1 MRASLFC
8 AFVICLFAG
17 ATAARTQSDQLD
29 DAKTLYDSASFDEA
43 LQLLDNLGRTQPEN
57 NVEEVQRY
65 RALCLLALNRT
76 NDAQKA
82 IEIVFSRDPLYRLAP
97 GEAPPR
103 MQAAFAEVRK
113 RLLPSVTEQLYASAK
128 LSFDRKEYALAATQ
142 FQDLL
147 TFLDDDDAKSLP
159 SLKEFRMLAT
169 GFHDLSASA
178 GAASVA
184 KANAPAP
191 TPAPVQPPAPEAA
204 APAPSEPPP
213 PVPQA
218 ANARSASAN
227 QIAPTNQVVPS
238 NPAGASPVT
247 DEAAGG
253 VLVPPVPIRQQMPVW
268 VASKTLL
275 PHGNTGK
282 LRLIIDEHGNV
293 EEARMVES
301 VHSVYDALLISATR
315 LWKYEPA
322 KLDGKP
328 VRYAKIIQIVLNPA
342 R

>member
-1 MRASLFC
+1 MRAPLLC
-8 AFVICLFAG
+8 AFVICLFGGAAG
-17 ATAARTQSDQLD
+17 ARAQSNQLD

-43 LQLLDNLGRTQPEN
+43 LQLLDNLGRSQPETD
-57 NVEEVQRY
+57 VEEVQRY

-82 IEIVFSRDPLYRLAP
+82 IEIVFSRDPLYKLAP

-103 MQAAFAEVRK
+103 MQQAFAEVRK

-147 TFLDDDDAKSLP
+147 TFLDDEDARLLP

-178 GAASVA
+178 AAANVA

-191 TPAPVQPPAPEAA
+191 AP

-213 PVPQA
+213 PAPQA
-218 ANARSASAN
+218 DARNASAS
-227 QIAPTNQVVPS
+227 QIAPANQVVPPA
-238 NPAGASPVT
+238 PAGGSSPVT
-247 DEAAGG
+247 EETAGG
-253 VLVPPVPIRQQMPVW
+253 TLQPPVPIRQQMPVW

-275 PHGNTGK
+275 PRGSTGK
-282 LRLIIDEHGNV
+282 LRLVIDERGNV
-293 EEARMVES
+293 EDARMVES

-328 VRYAKIIQIVLNPA
+328 VRYAKVIQIVLNPA
-342 R
+342 P

>member
-1 MRASLFC
+1 MRARLFC
-8 AFVICLFAG
+8 AFVICLLAG
-17 ATAARTQSDQLD
+17 ATAARAQSDQLD

-43 LQLLDNLGRTQPEN
+43 LQLLDTLGRTQPEN

-82 IEIVFSRDPLYRLAP
+82 IEIVFSRDPLYRLSP

-128 LSFDRKEYALAATQ
+128 LSFDRKEYSLAATQ

-147 TFLDDDDAKSLP
+147 TFLDDEDARTLP

-178 GAASVA
+178 AAASIA
-184 KANAPAP
+184 KASAPAP
-191 TPAPVQPPAPEAA
+191 AP
-204 APAPSEPPP
+204 APAPSEPPAA
-213 PVPQA
+213 PQ
-218 ANARSASAN
+218 ANARNGSAN
-227 QIAPTNQVVPS
+227 QVTAATQI
-238 NPAGASPVT
+238 ASPGQANGAPPLVDDT
-247 DEAAGG
+247 VGG
-253 VLVPPVPIRQQMPVW
+253 ARQPPVTIRQPMPVW
-268 VASKTLL
+268 VASRTLL
-275 PHGNTGK
+275 PRGSTGK
-282 LRLIIDEHGNV
+282 LRLIIDERGNV

-301 VHSVYDALLISATR
+301 VHSVYDALLLSATR

-328 VRYAKIIQIVLNPA
+328 VRYAKMIQIVLNPA
-342 R
+342 P

>member
-1 MRASLFC
+1 MKERLSCAILVWLVVGLAS
-8 AFVICLFAG
+8 ASA
-17 ATAARTQSDQLD
+17 QSNQPLD

-43 LQLLDNLGRTQPEN
+43 LQLLDGLGRTQPEVD
-57 NVEEVQRY
+57 VEEVQRY

-82 IEIVFSRDPLYRLAP
+82 IEIVFSRDPLYRLSP

-128 LSFDRKEYALAATQ
+128 LSFDRKEYTLAATQ

-169 GFHDLSASA
+169 GFKDLSASA
-178 GAASVA
+178 AAVNVPKS
-184 KANAPAP
+184 NAPAP
-191 TPAPVQPPAPEAA
+191 APAEP
-204 APAPSEPPP
+204 APAP
-213 PVPQA
+213 QT
-218 ANARSASAN
+218 NARATTAN
-227 QIAPTNQVVPS
+227 QIVPAANQGPS
-238 NPAGASPVT
+238 PVQSAGSQPVT
-247 DEAAGG
+247 DDTAGG
-253 VLVPPVPIRQQMPVW
+253 VLQPPVVIKQQMPIW
-268 VASKTLL
+268 VASKTLM
-275 PHGNTGK
+275 PKGSTGK
-282 LRLIIDEHGNV
+282 LRLIIDERGNV

-328 VRYAKIIQIVLNPA
+328 VRYAKMIQIVLNPA
-342 R
+342 P

>member
-1 MRASLFC
+1 MKERLSCAILVWLVLGLSSAS
-8 AFVICLFAG
+8 A
-17 ATAARTQSDQLD
+17 QSNQPLD

-43 LQLLDNLGRTQPEN
+43 LQVLDNLGRTQPETD
-57 NVEEVQRY
+57 VEEVQRY
-65 RALCLLALNRT
+65 RALCFLALNRT

-82 IEIVFSRDPLYRLAP
+82 IEIVFSRDPLYRLSP

-128 LSFDRKEYALAATQ
+128 LSFDRKEYTLAATQ

-178 GAASVA
+178 AAVTVA
-184 KANAPAP
+184 KSNAPAP
-191 TPAPVQPPAPEAA
+191 TPAEP
-204 APAPSEPPP
+204 APAPQTS
-213 PVPQA
+213 
-218 ANARSASAN
+218 ARATAAN
-227 QIAPTNQVVPS
+227 QIVPASQGPSPAQAAPSQ
-238 NPAGASPVT
+238 PVT
-247 DEAAGG
+247 DDTAGG
-253 VLVPPVPIRQQMPVW
+253 VLQPPVAIRQQMPIW
-268 VASKTLL
+268 VASRTLL
-275 PHGNTGK
+275 PKGSSGK
-282 LRLIIDEHGNV
+282 LRLIIDERGNV
-293 EEARMVES
+293 EDARMVES

-322 KLDGKP
+322 KLDGRP
-328 VRYAKIIQIVLNPA
+328 VRYAKMIQIVLNPA
-342 R
+342 P

>member
-1 MRASLFC
+1 MKERLSCAILVWLILGLAS
-8 AFVICLFAG
+8 ASA
-17 ATAARTQSDQLD
+17 QSNQPLD

-43 LQLLDNLGRTQPEN
+43 LQLLDGLGRTQPETD
-57 NVEEVQRY
+57 VEEVQRY

-82 IEIVFSRDPLYRLAP
+82 IEIVFSRDPLYRLSP

-128 LSFDRKEYALAATQ
+128 LSFDRKEYTLAATQ
-142 FQDLL
+142 FRDLL

-178 GAASVA
+178 AAVNVA
-184 KANAPAP
+184 KSNAPAPAPPPAEP
-191 TPAPVQPPAPEAA
+191 TPAPV
-204 APAPSEPPP
+204 
-213 PVPQA
+213 PQT
-218 ANARSASAN
+218 NARATAAN
-227 QIAPTNQVVPS
+227 QIVPANQGPP
-238 NPAGASPVT
+238 PAQAAASQVLT
-247 DEAAGG
+247 EESAGG
-253 VLVPPVPIRQQMPVW
+253 VLQPPVVLKQQMPIW
-268 VASKTLL
+268 IASRTLL
-275 PHGNTGK
+275 PKGSTGK
-282 LRLIIDEHGNV
+282 LRLIIDERGNV
-293 EEARMVES
+293 EDAKMVES

-328 VRYAKIIQIVLNPA
+328 VRYAKMIQIVLNPA
-342 R
+342 P

>member
-1 MRASLFC
+1 
-8 AFVICLFAG
+8 
-17 ATAARTQSDQLD
+17 
-29 DAKTLYDSASFDEA
+29 
-43 LQLLDNLGRTQPEN
+43 
-57 NVEEVQRY
+57 
-65 RALCLLALNRT
+65 
-76 NDAQKA
+76 
-82 IEIVFSRDPLYRLAP
+82 
-97 GEAPPR
+97 

-147 TFLDDDDAKSLP
+147 TFLDDDDAKSLS

-178 GAASVA
+178 AAASVA
-184 KANAPAP
+184 KTNAPAP
-191 TPAPVQPPAPEAA
+191 APIQAPVPQAT
-204 APAPSEPPP
+204 APAPSEPQS

-218 ANARSASAN
+218 ANARSASTN
-227 QIAPTNQVVPS
+227 QIAPASQVVPS
-238 NPAGASPVT
+238 NPAGAAPPAT
-247 DEAAGG
+247 DETGG
-253 VLVPPVPIRQQMPVW
+253 GTLVPPVVIRQQMPVW

-275 PHGNTGK
+275 PHGSTGK
-282 LRLIIDEHGNV
+282 LRLIIDERGNV

-301 VHSVYDALLISATR
+301 VHSVYDALLISAAR

>member
-1 MRASLFC
+1 MKERLSCAILVWLILGLAS
-8 AFVICLFAG
+8 ASA
-17 ATAARTQSDQLD
+17 QSNQPLD

-43 LQLLDNLGRTQPEN
+43 LQLLDGLGRTQPETD
-57 NVEEVQRY
+57 VEEVQRY

-82 IEIVFSRDPLYRLAP
+82 IEIVFSRDPLYRLSP

-128 LSFDRKEYALAATQ
+128 LSFDRKEYTLAATQ
-142 FQDLL
+142 FRDLL

-178 GAASVA
+178 AAVNVA
-184 KANAPAP
+184 KSNAPAPAPPPAEP
-191 TPAPVQPPAPEAA
+191 TPAPV
-204 APAPSEPPP
+204 
-213 PVPQA
+213 PQT
-218 ANARSASAN
+218 NARATAAN
-227 QIAPTNQVVPS
+227 QIVPANQGPP
-238 NPAGASPVT
+238 PAQAAASQVLT
-247 DEAAGG
+247 EESAGG
-253 VLVPPVPIRQQMPVW
+253 VLQPPVVLKQQMPIW
-268 VASKTLL
+268 IASRTLL
-275 PHGNTGK
+275 PKGSTGK
-282 LRLIIDEHGNV
+282 LRLIIDERGNV
-293 EEARMVES
+293 EDAKMVES

-322 KLDGKP
+322 KLDGRP
-328 VRYAKIIQIVLNPA
+328 VRYAKMIQIVLNPA
-342 R
+342 P

>member
-1 MRASLFC
+1 MKERLSCAILVWLVLGLAS
-8 AFVICLFAG
+8 ASA
-17 ATAARTQSDQLD
+17 QSNQPLD

-43 LQLLDNLGRTQPEN
+43 LQLLDGLGRTQPET

-82 IEIVFSRDPLYRLAP
+82 IEIVFSRDPLYRLSP

-128 LSFDRKEYALAATQ
+128 LSFDRKEYTLAATQ

-178 GAASVA
+178 AAVNVA
-184 KANAPAP
+184 KANAPV
-191 TPAPVQPPAPEAA
+191 PAPAEPAPAPQTNARATAANQIVPANQGPPPAQAA
-204 APAPSEPPP
+204 AP
-213 PVPQA
+213 
-218 ANARSASAN
+218 
-227 QIAPTNQVVPS
+227 QI
-238 NPAGASPVT
+238 VT
-247 DEAAGG
+247 EESAGG
-253 VLVPPVPIRQQMPVW
+253 VLQPPVVVRQQMPIW

-275 PHGNTGK
+275 PKGSTGK
-282 LRLIIDEHGNV
+282 LRLIIDERGNV
-293 EEARMVES
+293 EDAKMVES

-322 KLDGKP
+322 KLDGRP
-328 VRYAKIIQIVLNPA
+328 VRYAKMIQIVLNPA
-342 R
+342 P

>member
-1 MRASLFC
+1 MKERLSCAILVWLVVGLAS
-8 AFVICLFAG
+8 ASA
-17 ATAARTQSDQLD
+17 QSNQPLD

-43 LQLLDNLGRTQPEN
+43 LQLLDGLGRTQPEID
-57 NVEEVQRY
+57 VEEVQRY

-82 IEIVFSRDPLYRLAP
+82 IEIVFSRDPLYRLSP

-113 RLLPSVTEQLYASAK
+113 RLLPTVTEQLYASAK
-128 LSFDRKEYALAATQ
+128 LSFDRKEYTLAATQ

-159 SLKEFRMLAT
+159 SMKEFRMLAT

-178 GAASVA
+178 AAVNVA
-184 KANAPAP
+184 KASPPVPAPAEPAPAP
-191 TPAPVQPPAPEAA
+191 QTNARATAANQTMAANQSLAA
-204 APAPSEPPP
+204 A
-213 PVPQA
+213 QA
-218 ANARSASAN
+218 ATT
-227 QIAPTNQVVPS
+227 Q
-238 NPAGASPVT
+238 PVT
-247 DEAAGG
+247 DDTAGG
-253 VLVPPVPIRQQMPVW
+253 VLQPPVVIKQQMPIW

-275 PHGNTGK
+275 PKGSTGK
-282 LRLIIDEHGNV
+282 LRLIIDERGNV

-301 VHSVYDALLISATR
+301 VHSVYDAMLISATR

-322 KLDGKP
+322 KLDGRP
-328 VRYAKIIQIVLNPA
+328 VRYAKMIQIVLNPA
-342 R
+342 P

>member
-1 MRASLFC
+1 MKARLFC
-8 AFVICLFAG
+8 AIVICLFAG
-17 ATAARTQSDQLD
+17 AAAARAQSNQLD

-43 LQLLDNLGRTQPEN
+43 LQLLDNLNRTQPEN

-82 IEIVFSRDPLYRLAP
+82 IEIVFSRDPLYRLSP

-103 MQAAFAEVRK
+103 MQAAFNEVRK

-128 LSFDRKEYALAATQ
+128 LSFDRKEFALAATQ

-147 TFLDDDDAKSLP
+147 TFLDEDDARSLP

-178 GAASVA
+178 AAASVA
-184 KANAPAP
+184 KASAPAP
-191 TPAPVQPPAPEAA
+191 AP

-213 PVPQA
+213 APQ
-218 ANARSASAN
+218 ANARSGNASQMTPAN
-227 QIAPTNQVVPS
+227 QIVSPG
-238 NPAGASPVT
+238 PASASQPVT
-247 DEAAGG
+247 DDNAGG
-253 VLVPPVPIRQQMPVW
+253 TLQPPVAIRQQMPVW

-275 PHGNTGK
+275 PHGSTGK
-282 LRLIIDEHGNV
+282 LRLIIDERGNV

-328 VRYAKIIQIVLNPA
+328 VRYAKMIQIVLNPA
-342 R
+342 P

>member
-1 MRASLFC
+1 MRARLFC
-8 AFVICLFAG
+8 AFVICLFAAAAG
-17 ATAARTQSDQLD
+17 ARAQSNQLD

-43 LQLLDNLGRTQPEN
+43 LQLLDTLGRTQPEN

-82 IEIVFSRDPLYRLAP
+82 IEIVFSRDPLYRLSP

-147 TFLDDDDAKSLP
+147 TFLDDDDAKSLS

-178 GAASVA
+178 AAANVA
-184 KANAPAP
+184 KASAPAP
-191 TPAPVQPPAPEAA
+191 AP

-213 PVPQA
+213 APQ
-218 ANARSASAN
+218 ANARNTNAS
-227 QIAPTNQVVPS
+227 QITPANQVVPPG
-238 NPAGASPVT
+238 PAGASQPVT
-247 DEAAGG
+247 DDSAGG
-253 VLVPPVPIRQQMPVW
+253 NLQPPVAIRQQMPVW
-268 VASKTLL
+268 VASRTLL
-275 PHGNTGK
+275 PKGSTGK
-282 LRLIIDEHGNV
+282 LRLIIDERGNV

-328 VRYAKIIQIVLNPA
+328 VRYAKMIQIVLNPA
-342 R
+342 P

>member
-1 MRASLFC
+1 MKARLFC

-17 ATAARTQSDQLD
+17 GAAARAQSNQLD

-82 IEIVFSRDPLYRLAP
+82 IEIVFSRDPLYRLSP

-128 LSFDRKEYALAATQ
+128 LSFDRKEYALAVTQ

-147 TFLDDDDAKSLP
+147 TFLDDDDAKSLG

-178 GAASVA
+178 LAANVA
-184 KANAPAP
+184 KANEPAPAP
-191 TPAPVQPPAPEAA
+191 VS
-204 APAPSEPPP
+204 APAASAPPP
-213 PVPQA
+213 SAQQT
-218 ANARSASAN
+218 ANTRTASAN
-227 QIAPTNQVVPS
+227 QVALTNQAVPP
-238 NPAGASPVT
+238 NQAGSAPPVT
-247 DEAAGG
+247 DETSGG
-253 VLVPPVPIRQQMPVW
+253 ALQPPVAIRQQMPVW
-268 VASKTLL
+268 VASRTLL
-275 PHGNTGK
+275 PKGSTGK
-282 LRLIIDEHGNV
+282 LRLIIDERGNV

-328 VRYAKIIQIVLNPA
+328 VRYAKMIQIVLNPA
-342 R
+342 P

>member
-1 MRASLFC
+1 MKERLSCAILVSLVLGLGSAS
-8 AFVICLFAG
+8 A
-17 ATAARTQSDQLD
+17 QSNQPLD

-43 LQLLDNLGRTQPEN
+43 LQLLDGLGRTQPETD
-57 NVEEVQRY
+57 VEEVQRY

-82 IEIVFSRDPLYRLAP
+82 IEIVFSRDPLYRLSP

-113 RLLPSVTEQLYASAK
+113 RLLPSVTEQLYAAAK
-128 LSFDRKEYALAATQ
+128 LSFDKKEYALAATQ

-178 GAASVA
+178 AAVNVA
-184 KANAPAP
+184 KSNPPAPAP
-191 TPAPVQPPAPEAA
+191 AEP
-204 APAPSEPPP
+204 APAP
-213 PVPQA
+213 QT
-218 ANARSASAN
+218 NARATAAN
-227 QIAPTNQVVPS
+227 QIVPANQVPS
-238 NPAGASPVT
+238 PGQAAPSQVVSE
-247 DEAAGG
+247 DSAGG
-253 VLVPPVPIRQQMPVW
+253 VLQPPVAIKQQMPIW

-275 PHGNTGK
+275 PKGSTGK
-282 LRLIIDEHGNV
+282 LRLIIDERGNV

-322 KLDGKP
+322 KLDGRP
-328 VRYAKIIQIVLNPA
+328 VRYAKMIQIILNPA
-342 R
+342 P

>member
-1 MRASLFC
+1 MKERLSCAILVWLVLGLSSAS
-8 AFVICLFAG
+8 A
-17 ATAARTQSDQLD
+17 QSNQPLD

-43 LQLLDNLGRTQPEN
+43 LQVLDNLGRTQPETD
-57 NVEEVQRY
+57 VEEVQHY

-82 IEIVFSRDPLYRLAP
+82 IEIVFSRDPLYRLSP

-147 TFLDDDDAKSLP
+147 TFLDEDDAKSLP

-178 GAASVA
+178 AAVNVA
-184 KANAPAP
+184 KSNAPAP
-191 TPAPVQPPAPEAA
+191 TPAPAPPETVPAP
-204 APAPSEPPP
+204 
-213 PVPQA
+213 QN
-218 ANARSASAN
+218 NARATAAN
-227 QIAPTNQVVPS
+227 QIVPASQGPPPAQAAPSQ
-238 NPAGASPVT
+238 PVT
-247 DEAAGG
+247 DDTAGG
-253 VLVPPVPIRQQMPVW
+253 VLQPPVVIRQQMPIW
-268 VASKTLL
+268 VASRTLL
-275 PHGNTGK
+275 PKGSSGK
-282 LRLIIDEHGNV
+282 LRLIIDERGNV
-293 EEARMVES
+293 EDARMVES

-342 R
+342 P

>member
-1 MRASLFC
+1 MKERLSCAILVWLVLGLAS
-8 AFVICLFAG
+8 ASA
-17 ATAARTQSDQLD
+17 QSNQPLD

-43 LQLLDNLGRTQPEN
+43 LQLLDGLGRTQPET

-82 IEIVFSRDPLYRLAP
+82 IEIVFSRDPLYRLSP

-128 LSFDRKEYALAATQ
+128 LSFDRKEYTLAATQ

-178 GAASVA
+178 AAVNVA
-184 KANAPAP
+184 KSNAPAP
-191 TPAPVQPPAPEAA
+191 A
-204 APAPSEPPP
+204 PPP
-213 PVPQA
+213 PPAEPTPVPAPQT
-218 ANARSASAN
+218 NARATAAN
-227 QIAPTNQVVPS
+227 QIVPANQGPPPGQAAASQVVTEES
-238 NPAGASPVT
+238 
-247 DEAAGG
+247 AGG
-253 VLVPPVPIRQQMPVW
+253 VLQPPVMIRQQMPIW
-268 VASKTLL
+268 VASRTLL
-275 PHGNTGK
+275 PKGSTGK
-282 LRLIIDEHGNV
+282 LRLIIDERGNV
-293 EEARMVES
+293 EDAKMVES

-322 KLDGKP
+322 KLDGRP
-328 VRYAKIIQIVLNPA
+328 VRYAKMIQIVLNPA
-342 R
+342 P

>member
-1 MRASLFC
+1 MKERLSCAILVWLVLGLAS
-8 AFVICLFAG
+8 AG
-17 ATAARTQSDQLD
+17 AQSNQPLD

-43 LQLLDNLGRTQPEN
+43 LQLLDGLGRTQPET

-76 NDAQKA
+76 SDAQKA
-82 IEIVFSRDPLYRLAP
+82 IEIVFSRDPLYRLSP

-128 LSFDRKEYALAATQ
+128 LSFDRKEYTLAATQ

-147 TFLDDDDAKSLP
+147 TFLDDEDAKSLP

-178 GAASVA
+178 AAVNVA
-184 KANAPAP
+184 KSNPPAPAP
-191 TPAPVQPPAPEAA
+191 V
-204 APAPSEPPP
+204 PAPSEPPP
-213 PVPQA
+213 APQT
-218 ANARSASAN
+218 NARATAAN
-227 QIAPTNQVVPS
+227 QIVPANQGPAPAPAAASQVVTEES
-238 NPAGASPVT
+238 
-247 DEAAGG
+247 AGG
-253 VLVPPVPIRQQMPVW
+253 VLQPPVVLKQQMPIW
-268 VASKTLL
+268 VASRTLL
-275 PHGNTGK
+275 PKGSTGK
-282 LRLIIDEHGNV
+282 LRLIIDERGNV
-293 EEARMVES
+293 EDAKMVES

-328 VRYAKIIQIVLNPA
+328 VRYAKMIQIVLNPA
-342 R
+342 P

>member
-1 MRASLFC
+1 MRARLFC
-8 AFVICLFAG
+8 AFVICLLAAATG
-17 ATAARTQSDQLD
+17 ARAQSNQLD

-43 LQLLDNLGRTQPEN
+43 LQLLDTLGRTQPEN

-82 IEIVFSRDPLYRLAP
+82 IEIVFSRDPLYRLSP

-147 TFLDDDDAKSLP
+147 TFLDDDDAKSLS

-178 GAASVA
+178 AAANVA
-184 KANAPAP
+184 KAS
-191 TPAPVQPPAPEAA
+191 PPAP

-213 PVPQA
+213 APQ
-218 ANARSASAN
+218 ANARNTNAS
-227 QIAPTNQVVPS
+227 QITPANQVVSPG
-238 NPAGASPVT
+238 PAGASQPVT
-247 DEAAGG
+247 DDAGG
-253 VLVPPVPIRQQMPVW
+253 NLQPPVAIRQQMPVW

-275 PHGNTGK
+275 PKGSTGK
-282 LRLIIDEHGNV
+282 LRLIIDERGNV

-328 VRYAKIIQIVLNPA
+328 VRYAKMIQIVLNPA
-342 R
+342 P

>member
-1 MRASLFC
+1 MKERLSCAILVWLVLGLAS
-8 AFVICLFAG
+8 ASA
-17 ATAARTQSDQLD
+17 QSNQPLD

-43 LQLLDNLGRTQPEN
+43 LQLLDGLGRTQPES

-82 IEIVFSRDPLYRLAP
+82 IEIVFSRDPLYRLSP

-128 LSFDRKEYALAATQ
+128 LSFDRKEYTLAATQ

-178 GAASVA
+178 AAVNVA
-184 KANAPAP
+184 KSNAPAP
-191 TPAPVQPPAPEAA
+191 APPPPPAEPTPVPAPQTNARATAANQIVPANQGPPPAQAA
-204 APAPSEPPP
+204 AP
-213 PVPQA
+213 
-218 ANARSASAN
+218 
-227 QIAPTNQVVPS
+227 QVVTEES
-238 NPAGASPVT
+238 
-247 DEAAGG
+247 AGG
-253 VLVPPVPIRQQMPVW
+253 VLQPPVMIRQQMPIW
-268 VASKTLL
+268 VASRTLL
-275 PHGNTGK
+275 PKGSTGK
-282 LRLIIDEHGNV
+282 LRLIIDERGNV
-293 EEARMVES
+293 EDAKMVES

-322 KLDGKP
+322 KLDGRP
-328 VRYAKIIQIVLNPA
+328 VRYAKMIQIVLNPA
-342 R
+342 P